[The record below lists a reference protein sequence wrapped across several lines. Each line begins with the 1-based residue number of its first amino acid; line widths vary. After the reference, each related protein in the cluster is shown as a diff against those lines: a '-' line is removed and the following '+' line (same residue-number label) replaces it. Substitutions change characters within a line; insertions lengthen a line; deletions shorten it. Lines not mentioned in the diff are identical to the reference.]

1 MVLDTLPE
9 TPEQERQKLK
19 QVDLTEF
26 SQHWFELRILKR
38 DYDNAKKAYEKYR
51 DRLGQRI
58 GDADQIVVNGNVVAN
73 YTPGAFNA
81 SKFIKENPVLAEKYM
96 RKRLVEE
103 FDTERFADENP
114 GLHLDYRTRSLRPVA
129 DAE

>member
-9 TPEQERQKLK
+9 TPAQAEQKLK
-19 QVDLTEF
+19 QVDLTEYA
-26 SQHWFELRILKR
+26 QHWYELRVLKR
-38 DYDNAKKAYEKYR
+38 QFDDAKKAYEKYR

-58 GDADQIVVNGNVVAN
+58 GDADQITINGTVVAN
-73 YTPGAFNA
+73 HTPGAFNV
-81 SKFIKENPVLAEKYM
+81 SKFVKENPGLAEKYM

-103 FDTERFADENP
+103 FDTDLFAENNP
-114 GLHLDYRTRSLRPVA
+114 GLHLAYRTRSLRPVA